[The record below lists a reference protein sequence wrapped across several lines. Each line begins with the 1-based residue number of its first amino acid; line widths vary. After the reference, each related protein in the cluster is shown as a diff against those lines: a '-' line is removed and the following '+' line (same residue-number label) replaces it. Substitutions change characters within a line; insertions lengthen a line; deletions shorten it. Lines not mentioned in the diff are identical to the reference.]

1 MVNSPAAEAQRSVWG
16 RPPGPRGLPLVGN
29 LLALGNEPLG
39 FFAETARRYGDLV
52 QLNLAG
58 WQTLLVSD
66 LPAIEK
72 ILVEDHRN
80 YVKQVLLAPYGGGV
94 RKRPAHQ

>member
-1 MVNSPAAEAQRSVWG
+1 MVNSPPAEAPGSLGGRYPRR
-16 RPPGPRGLPLVGN
+16 RPPSPRGLPLIGN
-29 LLALGNEPLG
+29 LLALGNNPLG

-52 QLNLAG
+52 SLDLAG

-72 ILVEDHRN
+72 IL
-80 YVKQVLLAPYGGGV
+80 A
-94 RKRPAHQ
+94 